1 MQYTRDT
8 RLRRWGPEKTRGT
21 VSFFGNPCRIF
32 HWFTSQSLMKGLS
45 KKGQDS
51 DGLSWTVDGVKP
63 MVVMRGRLSLGD
75 ADATRKATTA
85 EYIIVMC

>member
-1 MQYTRDT
+1 
-8 RLRRWGPEKTRGT
+8 
-21 VSFFGNPCRIF
+21 
-32 HWFTSQSLMKGLS
+32 MKGLS

>member
-1 MQYTRDT
+1 
-8 RLRRWGPEKTRGT
+8 
-21 VSFFGNPCRIF
+21 
-32 HWFTSQSLMKGLS
+32 MKGFS

-63 MVVMRGRLSLGD
+63 VVVMRGRLSLGD
-75 ADATRKATTA
+75 ADATATTA